1 MQARQRGQY
10 NLLKDPVTL
19 FVCQTADCF
28 KKKTA
33 ILEEQGSNSPHT
45 QTDSYSNKT
54 SII

>member
-28 KKKTA
+28 TA
-33 ILEEQGSNSPHT
+33 ILEEKGSNSPHT
-45 QTDSYSNKT
+45 QTDSYSNKR